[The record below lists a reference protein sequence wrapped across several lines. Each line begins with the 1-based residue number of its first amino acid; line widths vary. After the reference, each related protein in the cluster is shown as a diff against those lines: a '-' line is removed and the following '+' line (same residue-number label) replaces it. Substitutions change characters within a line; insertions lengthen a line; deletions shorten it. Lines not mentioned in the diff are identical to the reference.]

1 MGSSTYEGL
10 LLGKAGVDRRDEV
23 SVGAGSM
30 LRLRTGNTSEKFLE
44 RIETLTMLTTGF
56 QVTF

>member
-1 MGSSTYEGL
+1 MYEGL

-44 RIETLTMLTTGF
+44 KVEIVTMLTTGF
-56 QVTF
+56 PVTF